1 MKYGCIAQRLG
12 HSFSKE
18 IHAHLADYSYE
29 LCEIAPENL
38 DSFMKSRDFCGINV
52 TIPYKQAVIPYLD
65 EISDTARKIGAVNT
79 IVNRNGKL
87 YGYNTDFFGM
97 SSLIRISSMSP
108 KGKKA
113 LILGSGGTS
122 KTAMAVLKEMGAR
135 EIYKVSRSAHDG
147 TISYNDAMTKHS
159 DAEFIVNTTPVG
171 MYPDIAVSPIDL
183 NAFTKLEAVVDA
195 IYNPLR
201 SRLVSNALEKN
212 IRAVGGLYM
221 LVAQAARACELF
233 IDTKI
238 SDDKIFEVYK
248 EIFKKTENI
257 VLIGMPS
264 SGKTTVG
271 KAVAKAL
278 DMNFVDCDEEIVK
291 SEDKAISDIFAE
303 KGEPFFRQL
312 EADMLKKLSAMKN
325 TVIATGGGAVLN
337 PENIRLLRENGRIY
351 FLDRSLDS
359 LLPTQDR
366 PTANSR
372 EALKKRYS
380 ERYPIYCSSCD
391 VHIMASDKVEE
402 NALKITK
409 DFLK

>member
-135 EIYKVSRSAHDG
+135 EIYKVSRSAHDC

-248 EIFKKTENI
+248 EIYKKTENI

-291 SEDKAISDIFAE
+291 SENKAISDIFAE

-312 EADMLKKLSAMKN
+312 EAYMLKKLSAMKN

-372 EALKKRYS
+372 EALEKRYS